1 MHRRECEPLLTPSH
15 LLHSAQVRR
24 ILKDKLK
31 VAVDNCKGCGLDAVE
46 GGSSGD
52 GEGRGGGGGGF
63 GDDEFLNNM
72 GKDAKKAKI
81 EEEEG
86 GEEGWGGG
94 RKEVKEMMSPV
105 MSIPTMGDG
114 DESEEEE
121 EEVVEVRKKIEFV
134 RDNIVEKTPE
144 KVNEVR
150 KEKEERKE
158 KENDSESEASYGEES
173 FNSDDLEASYL
184 P

>member
-1 MHRRECEPLLTPSH
+1 
-15 LLHSAQVRR
+15 
-24 ILKDKLK
+24 
-31 VAVDNCKGCGLDAVE
+31 
-46 GGSSGD
+46 
-52 GEGRGGGGGGF
+52 
-63 GDDEFLNNM
+63 
-72 GKDAKKAKI
+72 
-81 EEEEG
+81 
-86 GEEGWGGG
+86 
-94 RKEVKEMMSPV
+94 MMSPV